1 VNIWNKIPSQVKHQ
15 EIFDKVRN
23 IVAEDLE
30 VNPEEI
36 DLDYQ
41 LFIRETY
48 DKRQV
53 WGSSGSSSVV
63 DFDWEEAE
71 YYESRIITAAS
82 TSYFD
87 IQALILD
94 LEAEFNIE
102 ITDEIASYLT
112 TIGKTVDYISNIIN

>member
-1 VNIWNKIPSQVKHQ
+1 MKHQ
-15 EIFDKVRN
+15 EIFEKVRN
-23 IVAEDLE
+23 IVAEDLK

-36 DLDYQ
+36 DLEYQ

-48 DKRQV
+48 DKRRV

-63 DFDWEEAE
+63 DFHWKEAKH
-71 YYESRIITAAS
+71 YESRIITAAS

-94 LEAEFNIE
+94 LETEFDIE

-112 TIGKTVDYISNIIN
+112 TIEKTVDYISSIVN